1 MEYYSV
7 TNKKILPFVTA
18 WVHFQGIM
26 QRNKLE
32 KDKYHISLICEIK
45 KKKTEYIKQRTYW
58 CLPEVDDKG

>member
-32 KDKYHISLICEIK
+32 
-45 KKKTEYIKQRTYW
+45 
-58 CLPEVDDKG
+58 